1 MATIRRTSAISTPII
16 KNNIMAVQIT
26 KHFTLEELCASSTAK
41 ARGIQNKPTVQQIV
55 ALVYLTC
62 YVLEP
67 LREAMN
73 EPIPISSGFRCEQ
86 LNRAVGGV
94 ANSQHIKGQAAD
106 LCIGGDIEKGK
117 WWFNY
122 IKNNL
127 KFDQLIW
134 EHSKS
139 GTYWVHVSFV
149 HPDFGRN
156 RMQAI
161 DNLLKK

>member
-1 MATIRRTSAISTPII
+1 M
-16 KNNIMAVQIT
+16 KDNMAVQIT
-26 KHFTLEELCASSTAK
+26 KHFTLDELCASATAK
-41 ARGIQNKPTVQQIV
+41 ARGIQNKPSAQQII

-86 LNRAVGGV
+86 LNRAIGGV
-94 ANSQHIKGQAAD
+94 SNSQHMKGQAAD
-106 LCIGGDIEKGK
+106 LCIGGDLERGK
-117 WWFNY
+117 KWFNY

-134 EHSKS
+134 EHSRS
-139 GTYWVHVSFV
+139 GTYWVHVSFI
-149 HPDFGRN
+149 HPDLGRN
-156 RMQAI
+156 RRQVI
-161 DNLLKK
+161 DNLLKR

>member
-1 MATIRRTSAISTPII
+1 M
-16 KNNIMAVQIT
+16 KDNMAVQIT
-26 KHFTLEELCASSTAK
+26 KHFTLDELCASATAK
-41 ARGIQNKPTVQQIV
+41 ARGIQNKPSAQQII

-86 LNRAVGGV
+86 LNRAIGGV
-94 ANSQHIKGQAAD
+94 SNSQHMKGQAAD
-106 LCIGGDIEKGK
+106 LCIGGDLERGK
-117 WWFNY
+117 KWFNY

-134 EHSKS
+134 EHSRS

-156 RMQAI
+156 RRQVI
-161 DNLLKK
+161 DNLLKR